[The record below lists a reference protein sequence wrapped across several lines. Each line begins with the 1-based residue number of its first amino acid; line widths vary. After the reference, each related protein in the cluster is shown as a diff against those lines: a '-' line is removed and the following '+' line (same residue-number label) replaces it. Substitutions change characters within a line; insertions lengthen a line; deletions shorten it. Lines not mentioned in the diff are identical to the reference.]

1 MGNDPQMDNEPPVNG
16 PDNDMENGIDDNPA
30 DDSTMDII
38 NQLSDT
44 DREAVR
50 AYAESMLARDE
61 TEDESGMDGDSMS
74 NQPEPDNNQMFETF
88 KFSKKQL
95 EEMAKRR
102 KK

>member
-1 MGNDPQMDNEPPVNG
+1 MGDEPQMNGEPPMEE
-16 PDNDMENGIDDNPA
+16 PDNDMENGTDDNPA

-38 NQLSDT
+38 NRLSDT

-61 TEDESGMDGDSMS
+61 TENEPGMDGDSMS
-74 NQPEPDNNQMFETF
+74 DQPEPDNNQMFETF